1 MLLLDLTLPTPAE
14 NLALDE
20 VLLERAEDSGGP
32 CEVLRLWE
40 APAPF
45 VVVGASSR
53 VEQEVQEDACRRRN
67 VPILRR
73 ASGGAAVLAGPGC
86 LMYAVVLSFQLR
98 PELRAIDRAH
108 AFVLETLLA
117 GLRPL
122 APLACREG
130 TSDLAIEGR
139 KFSGNSLRVK
149 REHLLYHG
157 TLLYDFNLALVGE
170 LLGKPPRQ
178 PPYRAGRE
186 HGSFVMNLPIERDAL
201 RAAVVRAWQAESV
214 DADWPAAATA
224 RLAAEKYAVREW
236 THRHRGPGRHL

>member
-1 MLLLDLTLPTPAE
+1 MKLLDLTLPTPAE

-20 VLLERAEDSGGP
+20 ALLERSEESGGP
-32 CEVLRLWE
+32 LELLRLWE
-40 APAPF
+40 SPAPF
-45 VVVGASSR
+45 IVVGASSR
-53 VEQEVQEDACRRRN
+53 VEQEAREDACRRRN

-98 PELRAIDRAH
+98 PELRAIDLAH

-122 APLACREG
+122 VPFARREG
-130 TSDLAIEGR
+130 TSDLALDGR

-157 TLLYDFNLALVGE
+157 TLLYDFDLALVGE
-170 LLGKPPRQ
+170 LLGAPPRQ
-178 PPYRAGRE
+178 PRYRADRD
-186 HGSFVMNLPIERDAL
+186 HGSFLTNLPLERDAL
-201 RAAVVRAWQAESV
+201 LAAVIRAWQVETLDVS
-214 DADWPAAATA
+214 WPAAATA
-224 RLAAEKYAVREW
+224 RLAVEKYAAEAW
-236 THRHRGPGRHL
+236 THRRPSR